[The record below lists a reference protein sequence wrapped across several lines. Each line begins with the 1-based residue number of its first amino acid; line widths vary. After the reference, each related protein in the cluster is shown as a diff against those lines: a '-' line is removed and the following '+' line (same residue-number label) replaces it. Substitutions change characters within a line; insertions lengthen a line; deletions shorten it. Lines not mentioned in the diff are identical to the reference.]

1 MSKKIFITLFM
12 LLFASS
18 IFAAPINME
27 FKYKKDTRDT
37 YNQED
42 TIVLVSV
49 SAMGQSFLEKN
60 YEMKVKSEIYERVL
74 NFDKDQNPEV
84 KSVVSIKGVYIDG
97 KSENFNK
104 TNDYVVGIK
113 DKKGKTLK
121 LTEICVNGNTT
132 KFTDESDINK
142 YRKFTDLISDAFI
155 LPETPI
161 NIGDTWVPKSVIL
174 SNNSNMKSEFTLNK
188 IEKKDNE
195 ELAYISGKTTVN
207 LNMRE
212 AMQYFNDVIPD
223 VVRNQQFDGKCSI
236 ITKKHDVIF
245 SITNGIIKNETIT
258 TDTFLSIIEPS
269 SAMTMELGMATSSIF
284 NYKLSEAVKQ

>member
-27 FKYKKDTRDT
+27 FKYKKDIRDT

-42 TIVLVSV
+42 TIVLVSM

-84 KSVVSIKGVYIDG
+84 KSVGNIKGVYIDG

-132 KFTDESDINK
+132 KFTDESDVNK
-142 YRKFTDLISDAFI
+142 YRKFTDLISAAFV

-207 LNMRE
+207 LNIRE

>member
-1 MSKKIFITLFM
+1 MSKKIFITLLM

-37 YNQED
+37 YNLED
-42 TIVLVSV
+42 TIVLVSM

-60 YEMKVKSEIYERVL
+60 YELKIKSEIYERVL
-74 NFDKDQNPEV
+74 NLDQDQNAEV
-84 KSVVSIKGVYIDG
+84 KSVVNIKGVYIDG

-121 LTEICVNGNTT
+121 LTEICVNGNIT
-132 KFTDESDINK
+132 KFTDESNVNK
-142 YRKFTDLISDAFI
+142 YRKFTDLISAAFV

-161 NIGDTWVPKSVIL
+161 NIGDTWVPRSMIF

-207 LNMRE
+207 LNLKE

-223 VVRNQQFDGKCSI
+223 VIRNQQFDGNCSI

-258 TDTFLSIIEPS
+258 TDTFLSITEPS
-269 SAMTMELGMATSSIF
+269 STMTMELSMATSSIF

>member
-207 LNMRE
+207 LNIRE